1 MISSKRRD
9 GLNLL
14 SREQVLS
21 KAEAGSG
28 DLAVNLEEQAR
39 ETHLS
44 LNKESI
50 WYLLVALGAFK
61 KPVQ

>member
-44 LNKESI
+44 FCVVLK
-50 WYLLVALGAFK
+50 
-61 KPVQ
+61 